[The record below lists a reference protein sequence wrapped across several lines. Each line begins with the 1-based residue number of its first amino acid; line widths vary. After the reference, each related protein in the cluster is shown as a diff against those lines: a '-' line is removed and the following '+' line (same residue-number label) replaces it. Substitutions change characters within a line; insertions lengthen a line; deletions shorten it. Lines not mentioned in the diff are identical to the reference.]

1 MVLFLLSLTGIPPT
15 AGFFAKAYVI
25 LAALQGGGWLS
36 LLAVI
41 AVLNAAMAAFY
52 YLRVVV
58 YMYMREPGGEPAP
71 VSHGALLRLGLA
83 VTASGTV
90 LLGLF
95 PEPFL
100 GTVGAAAQALAT
112 AIVR

>member
-1 MVLFLLSLTGIPPT
+1 
-15 AGFFAKAYVI
+15 VI
-25 LAALQGGGWLS
+25 LAAVQGGGWLT

-52 YLRVVV
+52 YLRVIV
-58 YMYMREPGGEPAP
+58 YMYMREPAAEAAP
-71 VSHGALLRLGLA
+71 VGHGALLRLGLA
-83 VTASGTV
+83 ATAAGTI

-100 GTVGAAAQALAT
+100 NAVGAAAQALAT
-112 AIVR
+112 AIVP